1 MLREFAALFR
11 AIVCRPAKAPLAAR
25 ATRRAVTPAR
35 RRAPLFSAAAILL
48 GGAMLF
54 GCGIKGPLR
63 PPPTAAS
70 APAAAPAA
78 PAAAAA
84 PAEAPAAIDPAAKP
98 KP

>member
-11 AIVCRPAKAPLAAR
+11 AIVCRSATAPLAAPD
-25 ATRRAVTPAR
+25 TRRAVTPPR
-35 RRAPLFSAAAILL
+35 RRAPVFRASVFLL
-48 GGAMLF
+48 SGTLLC

-63 PPPTAAS
+63 PPPPAAS

-78 PAAAAA
+78 PAAVPA